1 MKKKSVANK
10 VAKNAGVP
18 TGILKVIHLFAVVHF
33 VYGIYYD
40 FTYVHFPNSTKM
52 SNTFGGKFKYLTVLD
67 AFLQA
72 IYFTVALVNDFIGTN
87 EANPR
92 RIPAVRKIKDYIF
105 SSLAF
110 PIAFNVGISFWGL
123 YAVDRELVF
132 PKVLDAVFPS
142 WLNHVVHT
150 NVMVFMLLELF
161 ISFRQYPSRG
171 KCLFGLITFMASYLA
186 WLHVVKHYSG
196 IWVYPVLD
204 VLPLPGRI
212 AFFTG
217 AIGVT
222 VALYILGEVLNK
234 KIWAKEIKLGNRK
247 SN

>member
-1 MKKKSVANK
+1 MTKVELYKSRTFVVTAR
-10 VAKNAGVP
+10 VLAILGPIV
-18 TGILKVIHLFAVVHF
+18 GITKLLKASHYEGLVCL
-33 VYGIYYD
+33 
-40 FTYVHFPNSTKM
+40 
-52 SNTFGGKFKYLTVLD
+52 
-67 AFLQA
+67 FLQA
-72 IYFTVALVNDFIGTN
+72 IYFTVALINDFIGTN

-92 RIPAVRKIKDYIF
+92 KSPPIRKVKDYIF

-110 PIAFNVGISFWGL
+110 PVSFNVGISFWGL

-132 PKVLDAVFPS
+132 PRVLDAVFPV

-171 KCLFGLITFMASYLA
+171 KCLFGLITFMISYLA

-196 IWVYPVLD
+196 IWVYPVLE
-204 VLPLPGRI
+204 VLPLPMRI
-212 AFFTG
+212 VFFAG
-217 AIGVT
+217 AIGAT
-222 VALYILGEVLNK
+222 VAFYFVGELLNK
-234 KIWAKEIKLGNRK
+234 KIWAKEIRLGHRK